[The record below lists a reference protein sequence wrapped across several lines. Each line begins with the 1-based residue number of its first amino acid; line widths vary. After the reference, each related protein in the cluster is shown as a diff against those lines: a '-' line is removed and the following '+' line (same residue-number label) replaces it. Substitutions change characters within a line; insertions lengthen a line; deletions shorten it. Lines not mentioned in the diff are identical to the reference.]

1 MRRLVLLP
9 GLMLLA
15 QLAAAEL
22 PTGRKQV
29 TLTTA
34 DGRSLRLGTLVIER
48 SDEQYRFAFTLDEVN
63 FSEHFLS
70 MRPFQCIGGE
80 PMYCHLDYP
89 YRKANTISATDLV
102 DLEYEFLFIVRAV
115 GEYGIDPYNGRY
127 YVLRPHNGGFAG
139 ELWAVD
145 LNLLAAPPAAGV
157 TRPIVEADLD
167 FIELESERF
176 PRLSID

>member
-9 GLMLLA
+9 GLILLA
-15 QLAAAEL
+15 QLAAAEV

-29 TLTTA
+29 TLMTA
-34 DGRSLRLGTLVIER
+34 DGRSLQLGTLEIER
-48 SDEQYRFAFTLDEVN
+48 NGERYRFAFTLDEAN

-70 MRPFQCIGGE
+70 MRPFRCIDGE

-89 YRKANTISATDLV
+89 YQKADTISPTDLA
-102 DLEYEFLFIVRAV
+102 DLEYEFLFIERAA

-127 YVLRPHNGGFAG
+127 YLLRPHNGGFSG
-139 ELWAVD
+139 EVRAVD

-157 TRPIVEADLD
+157 TRPIGEADLD

-176 PRLSID
+176 PRLSIE

>member
-1 MRRLVLLP
+1 MRWLALLP

-34 DGRSLRLGTLVIER
+34 DGRSLQLGTLDIER
-48 SDEQYRFAFTLDEVN
+48 SGERYQFTFTLDEAN

-70 MRPFQCIGGE
+70 MRPFQCIDGE
-80 PMYCHLDYP
+80 PLYCRLDYP
-89 YRKANTISATDLV
+89 YPKADTIAAADLA
-102 DLEYEFLFIVRAV
+102 DLEYEFLFIVRAA

-127 YVLRPHNGGFAG
+127 YLLRADNGGFSG
-139 ELWAVD
+139 EVRAVD

-157 TRPIVEADLD
+157 TRPIGEADLD